1 MNFIKINSTTRS
13 FDVST
18 VCNAL
23 VDILIKVSDDDLSYF
38 KMKKGQMHL
47 VNSQAQSEILAYFSN
62 KTETVE
68 LGGSS
73 LNTIRTLAALGS
85 KAMFAGMIANDSFG
99 DQIKSKLHHLKI
111 DGRLTVTAHD
121 ATGSCLVLVTSDG
134 ERTMNTCLGASR
146 LYDEKSIPVADIST
160 SKIFHFSGYQW
171 DTEGQKKGIIK
182 ALDCAK
188 KSQCIISFDLADPFV
203 VSKNKQE
210 FISLTEEYADILFA
224 NREESFLL
232 YNLSAEETVQ
242 KVAENKSV
250 AVVKLDKDGALIG
263 DENSFIKV
271 PALDTK
277 IIDTTGAGDMFAAGF
292 LYGVLNGVSLESSG
306 KLATILA
313 SDVISHWGASVS
325 QHAIDQVISAVESFQ
340 K

>member
-1 MNFIKINSTTRS
+1 M
-13 FDVST
+13 
-18 VCNAL
+18 
-23 VDILIKVSDDDLSYF
+23 
-38 KMKKGQMHL
+38 
-47 VNSQAQSEILAYFSN
+47 
-62 KTETVE
+62 
-68 LGGSS
+68 
-73 LNTIRTLAALGS
+73 
-85 KAMFAGMIANDSFG
+85 
-99 DQIKSKLHHLKI
+99 
-111 DGRLTVTAHD
+111 
-121 ATGSCLVLVTSDG
+121 
-134 ERTMNTCLGASR
+134 
-146 LYDEKSIPVADIST
+146 
-160 SKIFHFSGYQW
+160 
-171 DTEGQKKGIIK
+171 
-182 ALDCAK
+182 
-188 KSQCIISFDLADPFV
+188 
-203 VSKNKQE
+203 
-210 FISLTEEYADILFA
+210 
-224 NREESFLL
+224 L

-325 QHAIDQVISAVESFQ
+325 QHAIDQVISTVESFQ

>member
-111 DGRLTVTAHD
+111 DT
-121 ATGSCLVLVTSDG
+121 
-134 ERTMNTCLGASR
+134 
-146 LYDEKSIPVADIST
+146 
-160 SKIFHFSGYQW
+160 KIYY
-171 DTEGQKKGIIK
+171 
-182 ALDCAK
+182 
-188 KSQCIISFDLADPFV
+188 
-203 VSKNKQE
+203 SKNNH
-210 FISLTEEYADILFA
+210 L
-224 NREESFLL
+224 
-232 YNLSAEETVQ
+232 
-242 KVAENKSV
+242 
-250 AVVKLDKDGALIG
+250 
-263 DENSFIKV
+263 
-271 PALDTK
+271 
-277 IIDTTGAGDMFAAGF
+277 
-292 LYGVLNGVSLESSG
+292 
-306 KLATILA
+306 
-313 SDVISHWGASVS
+313 
-325 QHAIDQVISAVESFQ
+325 
-340 K
+340 